1 MKTLRLLILVCSAVP
16 LFGFQWPGGTMN
28 VPVTFRGQEVFAG
41 WVPSSP
47 WGSAAFLRDPVVE
60 LRNENGDVVAEYTV
74 TGGVMDWYDGSSR
87 SGVATFSA
95 AAGTYAITTRQGR
108 RLIRIQGEG
117 YSGFA
122 LNAETVTEP
131 TPANRA
137 PSIAWTGAPV
147 AVADGQGY
155 TVSVSAHDDDGNLT
169 AVNVWK
175 DGNPFAFAGGGDG
188 TDGTSGNPTSD
199 GGPRTVTFTAQ
210 AFDSIGAP
218 SALLTHVVTIAA
230 PVNRPPQIALLSP
243 GNRTVTAGTT
253 LTISSRATD
262 PDGDIANHNLDIQ
275 RPAGDWNF
283 QGGFATGEPFQ
294 GGPVGS
300 GGDSTRSAGF
310 AFSDVGTYVVRAAVN
325 DGSGWY
331 RSETVSVTVVAPPPV
346 QYALT
351 TSAGTGGAVTA
362 GGTYNAGT
370 VVTVSATPDAMHDFA
385 GWSGDAGGFANPL
398 SVSMD
403 RNRSVQANFVVKSF
417 ALTTSASGGG
427 AVTPGGTYP
436 YGTVLTITGTPDAT
450 HRFVQW
456 SGDASGTSSPVAVVM
471 DRARAVQAVF
481 ASKMVQTIAFASL
494 GAQPIGGPPLSLSAT
509 TSSGL
514 PVTFTVVGGPATL
527 SGNQLTIT
535 GVGAVTVQASQAG
548 DATYLPAPSVAQ
560 TFNAVANA
568 TLKYRPASRT
578 ILRQRDTEGAAPF
591 VLERP

>member
-1 MKTLRLLILVCSAVP
+1 MTTLRLLFLLCSAVP
-16 LFGFQWPGGTMN
+16 LLGFEWPGGTMN

-60 LRNENGDVVAEYTV
+60 LRNQNGDVVAEYTV

-95 AAGTYAITTRQGR
+95 TGGTYTITTRQGR

-122 LNAETVTEP
+122 LNAESVTEP
-131 TPANRA
+131 GPANRA
-137 PSIAWTGAPV
+137 PSIAWTSAPV

-169 AVNVWK
+169 AVSIWK

-210 AFDSIGAP
+210 AFDSTGAA
-218 SALLTHVVTIAA
+218 SAFLTHVVTIAA

-243 GNRTVTAGTT
+243 GNQTVTAGTT
-253 LTISSRATD
+253 LTISSQATD
-262 PDGDIANHNLDIQ
+262 PDGNIANHNLDIQ

-310 AFSDVGTYVVRAAVN
+310 TFTDVGTYVVRAAVN

-331 RSETVSVTVVAPPPV
+331 HSETVSVSVVAPPPV

-351 TSAGTGGAVTA
+351 TSAGAGGAVTA
-362 GGTYNAGT
+362 GGTYNAGM

-385 GWSGDAGGFANPL
+385 GWSGDAGGLANPL
-398 SVSMD
+398 SISMD

-436 YGTVLTITGTPDAT
+436 YGTVLTLTGTPDAT

-471 DRARAVQAVF
+471 DRARVVQAVF
-481 ASKMVQTIAFASL
+481 ASKTAQTIAFAPVA
-494 GAQPIGGPPLSLSAT
+494 AQPVNAPPLSLSAT
-509 TSSGL
+509 SSSGL
-514 PVTFTVVGGPATL
+514 PVTFAVVSGPAAL
-527 SGNQLTIT
+527 NGSRLTIT
-535 GVGAVTVQASQAG
+535 GAGAITVQASQAG